1 MTRWRFV
8 LALLLSLSLP
18 ALASGADTFLTNE
31 SAVIQVLD
39 LMDQRLGL
47 MPAVA
52 ATKWQTH
59 APIADPERERVV
71 IKHAG
76 ELATPLGLTADRVE
90 QVFEIQ
96 VRLARELEESLTER
110 WQAQGFQYDGP
121 VPDLAKELRPRI
133 DTVTTRLMRALYL
146 AAPVFHESDF
156 LTRYSGLMNAHL
168 RNAGWSDTS
177 RKELLAAL
185 AGITQVPGDDSK
197 RIAAAGVLRVG
208 MAGDY
213 APFAVDHDGVV
224 AGADVELAK
233 LLAARLKAEA
243 VFVRTSW
250 GSLMSDLRAGDF
262 DIAMGG
268 VSITPERQAVASF
281 SQSYATGGKTLITRC
296 RDAARYHDLAAV
308 DQAKVR
314 VVVNPGGTNEQFV
327 RANLH
332 KAVIRVI
339 PDNRAIFNEIV
350 LNRAD
355 VMITDDAEVELQT
368 HRHPQLCRPY
378 AGTFTH
384 SDKAVL
390 LPKNSGLLSP
400 VNQWLT
406 DETASGEPAK
416 LLSSYSR

>member
-1 MTRWRFV
+1 MKSWLSA
-8 LALLLSLSLP
+8 LALLLAVSLP
-18 ALASGADTFLTNE
+18 VLAFGADTLLTNE
-31 SAVIQVLD
+31 AAVVQVLD

-59 APIADPERERVV
+59 APIAAPDRERVV

-76 ELATPLGLTADRVE
+76 ELAAPLGLAADRVE
-90 QVFEIQ
+90 PVFEIQ

-110 WQAQGFQYDGP
+110 WQAKGFQYEGP
-121 VPDLAKELRPRI
+121 VPDLVTQLRPQI
-133 DTVTTRLMRALYL
+133 DTVTTRLMRGLYL
-146 AAPVFHESDF
+146 AAPVFQAPDF
-156 LTRYSGLMNAHL
+156 IKDYSGLASAHL
-168 RNAGWSDTS
+168 HSVGWSDAS

-185 AGITQVPGDDSK
+185 AGVTRTPMEDLK
-197 RIAAAGVLRVG
+197 RVSASGVLRVG
-208 MAGDY
+208 VAGDY

-224 AGADVELAK
+224 SGADVELAK
-233 LLAARLKAEA
+233 LLAARLKVEP

-250 GSLMSDLRAGDF
+250 GSLLSDLRAGDF

-268 VSITPERQAVASF
+268 VSITPERQAAGAF
-281 SQSYATGGKTLITRC
+281 SQPYATGGKTLITRC

-332 KAVIRVI
+332 KAEIHLI
-339 PDNRAIFNEIV
+339 PDNRAIFDEIV

-368 HRHPQLCRPY
+368 HRHPELCRPY
-378 AGTFTH
+378 AGTFTR

-390 LPKNSGLLSP
+390 LPKNSGLLSA
-400 VNQWLT
+400 VNLWLADALAAGT
-406 DETASGEPAK
+406 PAK